1 MQLNVFQIV
10 ETRYR
15 ISSLVDRLEYVYS
28 SMGAIDRR

>member
-15 ISSLVDRLEYVYS
+15 ISSLVDRLEYVCS
-28 SMGAIDRR
+28 SMDAIDRR